1 MSLSTEI
8 AFGIIKAIAIL
19 FGGSLALI
27 IAYAVFK
34 SLFDGFGEL
43 VDDIWGSF
51 KDLLSW
57 LLNRWKGVLGFVVY
71 FFATIAMLGISE
83 LIAILMWIVLIAGLI
98 TFHNHKRKQEE
109 MERKKDAEDF
119 ARGHEGEN

>member
-27 IAYAVFK
+27 VAYAVFK
-34 SLFDGFGEL
+34 SLFDGFGEFIEDMGG
-43 VDDIWGSF
+43 VF

-57 LLNRWKGVLGFVVY
+57 LLNHWKAAIGFVAY
-71 FFATIAMLGISE
+71 FCGILVMLKISE
-83 LIAILMWIVLIAGLI
+83 PIAILMWIGLI
-98 TFHNHKRKQEE
+98 VGVILLHKHHKKQEE
-109 MERKKDAEDF
+109 LKRKKDAEDF
-119 ARGHEGEN
+119 ARGHKEKN